1 MGFGK
6 WIVTV
11 AVNGVKNGSFSREW
25 AAMQLGNHYSN
36 GKITDEDLQSYDDQ
50 IAAYDAE
57 MAEQI
62 VNDDLAEILD
72 AEQSAGRKKTWKR

>member
-1 MGFGK
+1 MDFGK

-36 GKITDEDLQSYDDQ
+36 GKITDADLKSYDEQ

-72 AEQSAGRKKTWKR
+72 AE

>member
-1 MGFGK
+1 MNFGK

-25 AAMQLGNHYSN
+25 AAMQLGNHYSH
-36 GKITDEDLQSYDDQ
+36 GKITDADLQSYDEQ

-72 AEQSAGRKKTWKR
+72 AE

>member
-1 MGFGK
+1 MDFGK

-36 GKITDEDLQSYDDQ
+36 GKITDADLQSYDDQ

-62 VNDDLAEILD
+62 VNDDLAEILG
-72 AEQSAGRKKTWKR
+72 AE